1 MTTTTTNTPDSKP
14 DSKRASPER
23 DANDG
28 SPKKSKYFL
37 GEDVPTALT
46 ERTQVPENRKLW
58 EATMGFCQHW
68 EADNDALGVRNVM
81 AVFYLLAKCVAAGT
95 TGTTGTT
102 DRPAF
107 LDYFPANEAWFQ
119 YVGRFLAL
127 YCRDVTH
134 GGSPIRLTATTNATA
149 EAIGG
154 VKIETLKMADGFDAM
169 ATLINADCNAA
180 TKGKIPEIVQGSD
193 LNNPKLQLVAMAA
206 EFIKGTLCA
215 PYKGDTKAN
224 WPFQGTEGNDKG
236 TCHLMRQK
244 ESSRDALTFRGTTFE
259 AAVLS
264 TKTSDGQPSTIK
276 LVAVLP
282 DEDEVTKST
291 RQTSKEAMGKAA
303 AEFAAGKTIDTLVSL
318 VATPH
323 NQALPDTQKKVE
335 MPRIER
341 KMAPFDITDMC
352 GKELP
357 VALLDGL
364 DHITEVANKDG
375 EWKMDPMKVSKV
387 VHATYLKV
395 DETGFEAA
403 AATAVI
409 AFRSLGADFDE
420 PEPILRFDRGF
431 LFFILDMNEDTPHVL
446 YHARVES
453 DVGLKEAPAAP
464 WKA

>member
-1 MTTTTTNTPDSKP
+1 MLPVPPLLPVLSSPATLTNPNTNLTTAPP
-14 DSKRASPER
+14 
-23 DANDG
+23 NDG
-28 SPKKSKYFL
+28 SPKKSKSTDA
-37 GEDVPTALT
+37 EDVPMALT
-46 ERTQVPENRKLW
+46 ESTQVPENRKLW

-95 TGTTGTT
+95 T

-134 GGSPIRLTATTNATA
+134 GGRPIRLTATTNKTA

-193 LNNPKLQLVAMAA
+193 LDDPKLQLVAMAA
-206 EFIKGTLCA
+206 EFIKGTFCA
-215 PYKGDTKAN
+215 PFKGDTRAN
-224 WPFQGTEGNDKG
+224 WPFHGTEGHDKG

-244 ESSRDALTFRGTTFE
+244 ETSRDAPTFKGKTFE

-291 RQTSKEAMGKAA
+291 GQTSKEAMSKAA
-303 AEFAAGKTIDTLVSL
+303 TEFASSIDTLASL

-335 MPRIER
+335 MPRIEK
-341 KMAPFDITDMC
+341 KMAPFNITDMC

-375 EWKMDPMKVSKV
+375 EWKMDPMQVSKV

-403 AATAVI
+403 AATAVRMTMRMGHD
-409 AFRSLGADFDE
+409 AGE
-420 PEPILRFDRGF
+420 PKPILRFDRGF
-431 LFFILDMNEDTPHVL
+431 LFYIIDMNEDTPHVL

-453 DVGLKEAPAAP
+453 DVGLKDAPAAP
-464 WKA
+464 WEA

>member
-1 MTTTTTNTPDSKP
+1 MCRATTTNNP

-23 DANDG
+23 DANNG

-37 GEDVPTALT
+37 AEDVPMTPT
-46 ERTQVPENRKLW
+46 ESTQVPENRKLW
-58 EATMGFCQHW
+58 AATMGFCQHW

-95 TGTTGTT
+95 T

-134 GGSPIRLTATTNATA
+134 GGRPIRLTSTTNTTA

-193 LNNPKLQLVAMAA
+193 LDDPKLQLVAMAA
-206 EFIKGTLCA
+206 EFIKGKLCA
-215 PYKGDTKAN
+215 PFEEDTEAN
-224 WPFQGTEGNDKG
+224 WPFHGTEGHDKG

-244 ESSRDALTFRGTTFE
+244 ETLRDALTFKGKTFE

-291 RQTSKEAMGKAA
+291 GQTSKEAMGKAA
-303 AEFAAGKTIDTLVSL
+303 TEFASSIDTLVSL

-323 NQALPDTQKKVE
+323 DQALPDTQKKVE
-335 MPRIER
+335 MPRIEQ
-341 KMAPFDITDMC
+341 KMAPFNITGMC
-352 GKELP
+352 DKELP
-357 VALLDGL
+357 PALLDGL

-375 EWKMDPMKVSKV
+375 EWKMDPMLVSKV

-409 AFRSLGADFDE
+409 AFRSLSAVADK
-420 PEPILRFDRGF
+420 PKPVLRFDRGF
-431 LFFILDMNEDTPHVL
+431 LFFIIDMDEDTPHVL

-464 WKA
+464 CEA